1 MSVLQADEVP
11 FGADTMWSSTTAVYG
26 ALPYALKLLFLN
38 LDIDHDAAYMVLR
51 HDFGDASTA
60 ACTGLRHFQKIS
72 PQNWIATRRYVS

>member
-11 FGADTMWSSTTAVYG
+11 FGADTMWSSTTAVYDS
-26 ALPYALKLLFLN
+26 LPYALKLLFLN

-60 ACTGLRHFQKIS
+60 ACTGLRHFQKI
-72 PQNWIATRRYVS
+72 